1 MFQSGYLTIESYNKK
16 TQYYQLGF
24 ANKEVRKAFIHSLIE
39 HFAELDEEFSAQME
53 TLLEEHNLTVFF
65 ERIQHKFAQLP
76 YQTFSKAQE
85 HTYHGLLFSFLN
97 SIDLKV
103 SAEVANNFGRL
114 DLLIEMPKTSYVIE
128 LKLDS
133 TPETGLKQ
141 IISKQYDKPYL
152 GQGKSI
158 ARIGLNFSSDKR
170 NIDAWQGELLDEDG
184 KLIRKLAPE
193 DKQ

>member
-1 MFQSGYLTIESYNKK
+1 MAFKVS
-16 TQYYQLGF
+16 
-24 ANKEVRKAFIHSLIE
+24 RKSSQRGA
-39 HFAELDEEFSAQME
+39 
-53 TLLEEHNLTVFF
+53 LLEEHNLTAFF
-65 ERIQHKFAQLP
+65 GNIEQKFNKLP

-85 HTYHGLLFSFLN
+85 HTYHGLLFNLLN

-103 SAEVANNFGRL
+103 SAEVTNNLGRL

-133 TPETGLKQ
+133 TPEAGLNQ
-141 IISKQYDKPYL
+141 IISKKYDRPYL

-170 NIDAWQGELLDEDG
+170 NIDTWQGELLDEDG
-184 KLIRKLAPE
+184 KLIRKLVP
-193 DKQ
+193 